1 MARKASRV
9 DRNQSEIVLA
19 LRKAGATVQ
28 HLHTVGQGCPD
39 ILAGYQGRNILFE
52 IKDGEKKPSERKL
65 TPDEVKWHSAWNG
78 QVSIVLSAEDA
89 LWELGAI

>member
-1 MARKASRV
+1 MRRASQV
-9 DRNQSEIVLA
+9 DRNQAEIVHA

-28 HLHTVGQGCPD
+28 HLHTIGQGCPD
-39 ILAGYQGRNILFE
+39 ILVGKDGRNILFE

-65 TPDEVKWHSAWNG
+65 TPDEVKWHSAWKG

-89 LWELGAI
+89 LWEMGLL